1 MDRKHYNDP
10 RQRSKVP
17 QAIPDEEVYDNIDI
31 ELPEYEKSHAKISQ
45 RGGQRNGG
53 SVQISRPKKQPKKKL
68 SLSVIIGAI
77 AVLVITV
84 VLIAL
89 VFLTTFVL
97 TAVQVQLLKDTQGT
111 MKRQILACMN

>member
-1 MDRKHYNDP
+1 MDRKHYNAP

-31 ELPEYEKSHAKISQ
+31 ELPEYEQSHAKISQ
-45 RGGQRNGG
+45 QGGQRNGG

-68 SLSVIIGAI
+68 IICVIT
-77 AVLVITV
+77 VLVITG

-89 VFLTTFVL
+89 IFLTTFVL

-111 MKRQILACMN
+111 MKRQILACMIN

>member
-1 MDRKHYNDP
+1 MDRKHYNAP
-10 RQRSKVP
+10 RQRGKVP
-17 QAIPDEEVYDNIDI
+17 QAIPDEEIYDNIDI
-31 ELPEYEKSHAKISQ
+31 ELPEYEQSHAKISQ

-68 SLSVIIGAI
+68 IIGAI

-111 MKRQILACMN
+111 MKRQILVCMIN